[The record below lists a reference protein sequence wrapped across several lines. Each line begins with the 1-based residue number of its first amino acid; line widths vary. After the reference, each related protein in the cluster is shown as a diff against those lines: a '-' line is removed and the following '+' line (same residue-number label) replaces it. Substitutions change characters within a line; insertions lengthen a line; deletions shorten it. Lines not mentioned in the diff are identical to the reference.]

1 MQHKREANNVV
12 EAFPTKRVET
22 AEEKSFYQRNKT
34 GLNILAFTAVAGAG
48 FTSIYFTAGT
58 TLPWVVSAAAK
69 VGVDASFLTAWSV
82 PAASGALTAI
92 GTGALGVVYGVGS
105 ALSSLASFAWSKICG
120 GSSAKA
126 KATVSANE
134 EDTGLTQQNTLNTA
148 LGVTTELTTARQ
160 TAEKDGSPKAD
171 QVTTTVG
178 LPTQERV
185 EEDEEDTADLTTTTT
200 MGAGR

>member
-12 EAFPTKRVET
+12 EAFPAKRVET

-120 GSSAKA
+120 GSSAKE

-134 EDTGLTQQNTLNTA
+134 EVTGLTQQNTLNNA

-160 TAEKDGSPKAD
+160 TAEKDASPKAN
-171 QVTTTVG
+171 QVTTTVV

-185 EEDEEDTADLTTTTT
+185 EDEEDTADLTTTTT

>member
-12 EAFPTKRVET
+12 EFTAKRVET

-34 GLNILAFTAVAGAG
+34 SLNILAFAAVAGAG

-120 GSSAKA
+120 RSSAKEIS
-126 KATVSANE
+126 TVSANE
-134 EDTGLTQQNTLNTA
+134 DDTGLTQQDRLNSA
-148 LGVTTELTTARQ
+148 LGVTTELHTAAKQ
-160 TAEKDGSPKAD
+160 TAEKDGSPKAN
-171 QVTTTVG
+171 QVTTTVV
-178 LPTQERV
+178 LPTQEMD
-185 EEDEEDTADLTTTTT
+185 EDADDTAALTTR
-200 MGAGR
+200 MGAGK